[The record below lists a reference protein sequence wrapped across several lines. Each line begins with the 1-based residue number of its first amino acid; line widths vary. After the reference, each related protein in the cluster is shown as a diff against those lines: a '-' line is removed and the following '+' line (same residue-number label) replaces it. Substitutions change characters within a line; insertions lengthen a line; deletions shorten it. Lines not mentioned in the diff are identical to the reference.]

1 MCYLGNAT
9 KRNGLYSGPFF
20 FRLQCMGEL
29 HKPYKGFVNRTNRW
43 INKEIDIFKRL
54 SKQNSDTFL

>member
-20 FRLQCMGEL
+20 FVYNAWV

-43 INKEIDIFKRL
+43 INKEMDILRL
-54 SKQNSDTFL
+54 

>member
-1 MCYLGNAT
+1 MRYLGNAT

-43 INKEIDIFKRL
+43 INKEMDILRL
-54 SKQNSDTFL
+54 